1 MRWGIHTIE
10 DYHEQTHGPLPRFY
24 DNLSR
29 RAVLAEDGPVPE

>member
-24 DNLSR
+24 G